1 MTGIGHDQAH
11 HSPGPTSD
19 MGQSLPKWAVH
30 PMSAFPPIAT
40 KQPTSG
46 HVSKV
51 PTAEVRRFT
60 QSLRQR
66 EPAAMVAPYDR
77 VGLAV
82 RCAVVL
88 SIPGHDQRWRFLST
102 SSARSACTVITNS
115 LLITSTTVTSVPIT
129 NVPPSRSIITIHP
142 LPPHWRW

>member
-1 MTGIGHDQAH
+1 MPGIGHDQAH

-46 HVSKV
+46 HVSKG
-51 PTAEVRRFT
+51 PTAEARRFT
-60 QSLRQR
+60 QSPRQR

-77 VGLAV
+77 VGFAV
-82 RCAVVL
+82 RGPVVL
-88 SIPGHDQRWRFLST
+88 SIPAHDQRWRVFG
-102 SSARSACTVITNS
+102 
-115 LLITSTTVTSVPIT
+115 TT
-129 NVPPSRSIITIHP
+129 PPRYA
-142 LPPHWRW
+142 